1 MTMDGLIKL
10 GNWTGLLCVAL
21 LLGACGSSSNDSA
34 GLSDSSW
41 SGGDFDSANT
51 GSAASQ
57 VPMGT
62 NVSFGG
68 AQDFG
73 FFRGQL
79 EAGQVPSMA
88 SLDAPGFFAEHHVQL
103 PPPACG
109 QRICLQPMVAVMGNL
124 MNGNNC
130 TMLNLGLNSP
140 VSAQATERPPLSL
153 AVVVDVSGSMGGDK
167 IAFVREGL
175 ELLIDGMR
183 DQDEVAIVTYSDGAR
198 VVMPMT
204 AVGANRVELRRTVRS
219 LQAGGSTN
227 LHAGLLAGYQEVLHD
242 FDSGRQNRVILLSD
256 GVPTA
261 GITSTASILDTSRG
275 YNSDG
280 IGLTTIGL
288 GSDFNIDLMRGLAQ
302 QADGNF
308 YFLEDSGAVSEVFE
322 EELSFFVVPVAFDL
336 SLELT
341 AGSDYEFGRALGA
354 PLWEDSAGGGSLE
367 IPSVFVA
374 HRESDEDVTADDG
387 RRGGGSSLLV
397 ELMPRE
403 GGGNGDAATIAT
415 IDLSFRAPGDPEL
428 QHDRIEIDYPHDPS
442 VLLEEGYFESDDVA
456 AVQKSFVMLN
466 IFVGVEMAV
475 GAFHTRTADADTIA
489 ELDNL
494 IAAVE
499 DYNEEVDD
507 RDIELDL
514 QLLDMLRDNLVIQGV
529 PEERFVPRDDP
540 WPAD

>member
-1 MTMDGLIKL
+1 MDGLIKL